1 MRGCRLACLFDR
13 VRTLHSATC
22 RCVRSSYSTPVTECT
37 ASTCHAHPCSLQSFS
52 NHSLRPM
59 LRGCVCSVRP
69 DALEQAAATLQA
81 SHPEVIVAGLQC
93 DVTNRVSVEEL
104 LRAVG
109 DRFDGAP
116 VVYLGAN
123 AGVLFPSSTV
133 LTGSADEWNLTL
145 QVNVIG
151 VVNTLQT
158 FVPAMIAHERD
169 CCVVTTASIAG
180 LVTGISGPV
189 RVH

>member
-1 MRGCRLACLFDR
+1 VLGKVAVALQLA
-13 VRTLHSATC
+13 
-22 RCVRSSYSTPVTECT
+22 
-37 ASTCHAHPCSLQSFS
+37 
-52 NHSLRPM
+52 
-59 LRGCVCSVRP
+59 
-69 DALEQAAATLQA
+69 
-81 SHPEVIVAGLQC
+81 HPEVAVKGLQC
-93 DVTNRVSVEEL
+93 DVTNRGSVEEL
-104 LRAVG
+104 LSAVEDAFG
-109 DRFDGAP
+109 GAP

-145 QVNVIG
+145 QVNVLG

-158 FVPAMIAHERD
+158 FVPAMLGNERD

-189 RVH
+189 RMYFAERSASLLQSSATAMRERAD